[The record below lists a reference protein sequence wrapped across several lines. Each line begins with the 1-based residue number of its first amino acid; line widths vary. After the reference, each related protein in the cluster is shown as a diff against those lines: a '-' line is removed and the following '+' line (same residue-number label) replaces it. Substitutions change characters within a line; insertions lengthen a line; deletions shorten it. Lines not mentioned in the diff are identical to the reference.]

1 MENLH
6 PALASV
12 DVLGAPLTA
21 SSRVIVILHG
31 VGGNDDKLGAFAQRA
46 IGRDASVTILAPRSA
61 FKIWFEG
68 DLGAPPSPTAPDLL
82 RALGAVEWLVRQAL
96 EAGVPPDRITVS
108 GFSQGAC
115 LALEHAMRAGRRYRG
130 VMAMS
135 GALLGMA
142 AKRGDPRRAW
152 GYSDATHLAGVRTK
166 LSGHDDDAKVPLA
179 IIKRTQRQ
187 LAKLGAEVA
196 LRTEPGAMHGLMQ
209 ADCPVM
215 GTLVEEG
222 V

>member
-1 MENLH
+1 MNEHQVGLAESTCSGRRFPPTNATRSGFMDIVQLGQLGLERANTSRSAVRTMG
-6 PALASV
+6 ALAE
-12 DVLGAPLTA
+12 
-21 SSRVIVILHG
+21 
-31 VGGNDDKLGAFAQRA
+31 Q
-46 IGRDASVTILAPRSA
+46 
-61 FKIWFEG
+61 
-68 DLGAPPSPTAPDLL
+68 
-82 RALGAVEWLVRQAL
+82 
-96 EAGVPPDRITVS
+96 
-108 GFSQGAC
+108 
-115 LALEHAMRAGRRYRG
+115 
-130 VMAMS
+130 
-135 GALLGMA
+135 
-142 AKRGDPRRAW
+142 W